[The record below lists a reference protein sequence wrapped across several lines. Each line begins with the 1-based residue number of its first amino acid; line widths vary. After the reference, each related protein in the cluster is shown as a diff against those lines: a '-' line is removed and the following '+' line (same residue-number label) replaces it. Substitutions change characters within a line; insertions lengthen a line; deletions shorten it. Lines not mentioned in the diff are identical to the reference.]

1 MSTETTIGEG
11 TASIPASGPGI
22 GTAEYLIAAIKA
34 FSQIEQQTVESLILG
49 QRKVPNEIKKE
60 IKRAQADI
68 RRWERQALQSLTET
82 QNEVTEVMEEVVLE
96 LDD

>member
-11 TASIPASGPGI
+11 TTSVPASRPGI

-34 FSQIEQQTVESLILG
+34 FSEIEQETVESLIVG
-49 QRKVPNEIKKE
+49 QQKVSKEIKKE

-82 QNEVTEVMEEVVLE
+82 QNEVTEVMEEVALE